1 MSRAEILSF
10 SCGHGDEG
18 CFTDLTM
25 ALCLSAFLKLAASPL
40 QPVLII
46 VDLFLRL
53 QLQPPP
59 FEEPQV
65 AHPCQQHVGS
75 NIYNFSK
82 KKMYHKWPI
91 SESPEIPFKIL
102 KFPLFHPWHPC
113 LKISSISPSKEL
125 STSLR
130 SHRLAASLAVQPS
143 NLTPTWDH
151 PTVEGWGKSMG
162 HLQLHN
168 HVEAPRLMMNFHQF
182 PGVAC

>member
-25 ALCLSAFLKLAASPL
+25 ALCLPRILETSGFTTSASPHHCRSLSSTSTSAASVWRASSGSS
-40 QPVLII
+40 VLTTCRVKYIQ
-46 VDLFLRL
+46 LF
-53 QLQPPP
+53 Q
-59 FEEPQV
+59 
-65 AHPCQQHVGS
+65 
-75 NIYNFSK
+75 

-151 PTVEGWGKSMG
+151 PTVGRLGNIYNSTTKLRPPGWWIFINLK
-162 HLQLHN
+162 
-168 HVEAPRLMMNFHQF
+168 
-182 PGVAC
+182 GVAC

>member
-1 MSRAEILSF
+1 MKVASPILPWPYAF
-10 SCGHGDEG
+10 P
-18 CFTDLTM
+18 
-25 ALCLSAFLKLAASPL
+25 AFLKLAASPL

-59 FEEPQV
+59 FEEPQS
-65 AHPCQQHVGS
+65 GS
-75 NIYNFSK
+75 SVLTTCRVKYIQLFK

-168 HVEAPRLMMNFHQF
+168 QAEAPRSMMNFHQF